1 MKDIEKIA
9 VSDIMGDDVPRTKT
23 YPKVLVIAGSEP
35 LGSAGIQADIKA
47 VTCCGAYAAGSVT
60 CIVNEDTTAVK
71 DIFPLPAELVI
82 GQAES
87 FLSDVGACAVKI
99 GMLFTEQLIS
109 EVAALLGRH
118 PGIPVVVDPVM
129 VNATGQRLV
138 ELSAIEAY
146 KEKLFPEATLI
157 TPNAREAALL
167 LGHEITLESASDD
180 MEELCGWGCS
190 VIVKS
195 IRPDGRQID
204 LFKEAGQPGY
214 ETIEKEMIRTPN
226 VNGTGCTFS
235 SSIAAYMAQGLPLRD
250 AVHKAEDYID
260 GAIRAG
266 SRYLF
271 GKGFG
276 PVCHNYR
283 IVGEAGMKRK

>member
-1 MKDIEKIA
+1 MGIEKIA
-9 VSDIMGDDVPRTKT
+9 VSDIMGDAVKRNKV

-47 VTCCGAYAAGSVT
+47 ITCCGAYAAGSVT

-71 DIFPLPAELVI
+71 DIYPLPPDLVI
-82 GQAES
+82 GPAES
-87 FLSDVGACAVKI
+87 FLSDVGACAIKI
-99 GMLFTEQLIS
+99 GMLFTEELIS
-109 EVAALLGRH
+109 KVAGLLEKY
-118 PGIPVVVDPVM
+118 PGIPAIVDPVM

-138 ELSAIEAY
+138 EISAIEAY
-146 KEKLFPEATLI
+146 KNELFPLARLI

-167 LGHEITLESASDD
+167 LGHEMTMESAGKD
-180 MEELCGWGCS
+180 MEELCRWGSS

-204 LFKEAGQPGY
+204 LFKQAGTDGC
-214 ETIEKEMIRTPN
+214 EVIEKEMIRTPN
-226 VNGTGCTFS
+226 VNGTGCTLS
-235 SSIAAYMAQGLPLRD
+235 SSIAAYTARGYSLHD
-250 AVHKAEDYID
+250 AVHEAEKYID

-266 SRYLF
+266 SEYLF

-276 PVCHNYR
+276 PVCHNWR
-283 IVGEAGMKRK
+283 ITDGEGTV

>member
-1 MKDIEKIA
+1 MSVEKIS
-9 VSDIMGDDVPRTKT
+9 VSDIMGDDVKRVEV

-35 LGSAGIQADIKA
+35 LGSAGVQADIKSI
-47 VTCCGAYAAGSVT
+47 TCCGAYAAASIT

-71 DIFPLPAELVI
+71 EILPLPSDLVI

-87 FLSDVGACAVKI
+87 FLSDVGASSIKI
-99 GMLFTEQLIS
+99 GMLFTEELIVK
-109 EVAALLGRH
+109 VAALLHRYPH
-118 PGIPVVVDPVM
+118 IPAVIDPVM

-146 KEKLFPEATLI
+146 KNELFPLATLI
-157 TPNAREAALL
+157 TPNAREASLL
-167 LGHEITLESASDD
+167 LGHEMTMETAGND
-180 MEELCGWGCS
+180 MEELCGWGSS

-204 LFKEAGQPGY
+204 LFKETGKDGY
-214 ETIEKEMIRTPN
+214 EKIEKQMVRTPN

-235 SSIAAYMAQGLPLRD
+235 SSIAAYLARGFGLRD
-250 AVHKAEDYID
+250 AVHRAEDYID
-260 GAIRAG
+260 GAIRTGA
-266 SRYLF
+266 RYLF

-283 IVGEAGMKRK
+283 LDKDRL